1 MFKSCKRGRGLDRP
15 GKVTVEVNF
24 RNRVLVFLAAGK
36 AAEKSEELVQLHTRV
51 IGMSDFLENQEF
63 CPEIVENFKIC
74 P

>member
-51 IGMSDFLENQEF
+51 IGMSVKFHKTLH
-63 CPEIVENFKIC
+63 
-74 P
+74 

>member
-51 IGMSDFLENQEF
+51 IGMSVASIFIALKVTIKKVS
-63 CPEIVENFKIC
+63 C
-74 P
+74 